1 MSWIYLLSGL
11 FLGWN
16 LGANDAGN
24 IYGTATATKMLKFAT
39 AAVISSVFV
48 ILGAMI
54 SGYGTVR
61 TIGELGD
68 INAIAGSFTVSIS
81 AAFTVFLLM
90 RRGLVVSVSQAIIG
104 AIIGWNIFTASPTDM
119 KSVAEIISSWIMNPV
134 LAGIFSY
141 IIYSF
146 LTYRS
151 KKTKM
156 HILRIDVYMKRITI
170 LVIAFAAYS
179 LGANNI
185 AKVIGVFIASSPF
198 RDIQITEGFT
208 ITAIQQLFFTG
219 AVSIVIGIITY
230 SNRTTETVGTRIYRL
245 TPLSAVSVI
254 FSASLVLFIF
264 SSSELERFLNYLGLP
279 APPLVPVSITQA
291 MVGGVM
297 GVGFAK
303 GGRYLNFRILGK
315 TGLGWVITPV
325 AAGAICL
332 VLLFIMQNV
341 FDREVYREVK
351 FEVNKAVIENINR
364 NGIPVDNFSGV
375 LDSTFESHQSFRLYL
390 TSLGYSKEEQL
401 YNIFKSAKLEYFRVD
416 SNFAKSNMNPYIFSV
431 EQIYSV
437 MSLHNEGFRHRW
449 QLVDRLKAAS
459 PEWNPLPETHENRY
473 KNKKLA
479 EQTDEV
485 CEMFLIK

>member
-1 MSWIYLLSGL
+1 MSWFYLLSGL

-24 IYGTATATKMLKFAT
+24 IYGTATATKMLKFTT
-39 AAVISSVFV
+39 AAIISSVFV

-68 INAIAGSFTVSIS
+68 INAIAGSFTVSFS
-81 AAFTVFLLM
+81 AALTVFLLM
-90 RRGLVVSVSQAIIG
+90 KRGLVVSVSQAIIG
-104 AIIGWNIFTASPTDM
+104 AIIGWNIFTASPTNM
-119 KSVAEIISSWIMNPV
+119 KSVAEIISSWVLNPV

-141 IIYSF
+141 FIYSF

-156 HILRIDVYMKRITI
+156 HILRIDVLMKRITI

-198 RDIQITEGFT
+198 RDIQITPGFT
-208 ITAIQQLFFTG
+208 LTAIHQLFFTG

-230 SNRTTETVGTRIYRL
+230 SNWTTETVGTRIYRL
-245 TPLSAVSVI
+245 TPLSSLSVI
-254 FSASLVLFIF
+254 FSASLVLFLF
-264 SSSELERFLNYLGLP
+264 SSSELERFMNYLGLP
-279 APPLVPVSITQA
+279 SLPLVPVSITQA

-303 GGRYLNFRILGK
+303 GGRYMHYKILGK

-325 AAGAICL
+325 AAGVICL
-332 VLLFIMQNV
+332 ILLFIVKNV
-341 FDREVYREVK
+341 FDREVYKEVK
-351 FEVNKAVIENINR
+351 FEVNKGVIENAGR
-364 NGIPVDNFSGV
+364 NGIPIENFSGV
-375 LDSTFESHQSFRLYL
+375 RDSTFESHQEFRMFL
-390 TSLGYSKEEQL
+390 SSIGYVKEEQL
-401 YNIFKSAKLEYFRVD
+401 YGIFKSAKIEYFRVD
-416 SNFAKSNMNPYIFSV
+416 SNYAKSKMNPYIFS
-431 EQIYSV
+431 EGQINSV
-437 MSLHNEGFRHRW
+437 KSLHNQGFSHRW
-449 QLVDRLKAAS
+449 QLIDRLKAAS
-459 PEWNPLPETHENRY
+459 QEWNALPDTHENRY
-473 KNKKLA
+473 RNKKLND
-479 EQTDEV
+479 QINEV
-485 CEMFLIK
+485 CEMFVIK